1 MLIVLTLKID
11 NYPKGKTKFDNYPK
25 GKTKFD
31 NYPEGK
37 TNCKKIKILK
47 YCNN

>member
-1 MLIVLTLKID
+1 MLIVLTLQID
-11 NYPKGKTKFDNYPK
+11 NYPKARTKFDNYPK

-37 TNCKKIKILK
+37 TNCKKNQNFKIL
-47 YCNN
+47 